1 MYDAILLPVAPGST
15 ANDAIPHAKSL
26 AERYDAT
33 VYVVSAIDTMEQTLR
48 GPQAGAFA
56 ERIESAAERRVETVT
71 SDLETAGI
79 ETVGNVLRGEPLEV
93 IKNAID
99 DTGADI
105 VVMPSHTRTGL
116 KRVLLGSVTEKVVRI
131 SPVPVVTVPMVDR
144 EELRDP
150 SRGDSNETP
159 TNAAAS
165 DEE

>member
-1 MYDAILLPVAPGST
+1 MYDAVLLPVAPGST

-33 VYVVSAIDTMEQTLR
+33 VYVVSAIDTMAQTLR

-56 ERIESAAERRVETVT
+56 ERVESAAERRVEAVT
-71 SDLETAGI
+71 SDLEAAGI

-93 IKNAID
+93 IKNAIS

-116 KRVLLGSVTEKVVRI
+116 KRVLLGSVTEKVVRV
-131 SPVPVVTVPMVDR
+131 SPVPVVTVPMADR
-144 EELRDP
+144 EAANQ
-150 SRGDSNETP
+150 SNEDDQRSEVADT
-159 TNAAAS
+159 A